1 MLNIL
6 SNDYT
11 DGVVP
16 VDLPLESVQLLRQD
30 EDQNRGQL
38 KGKKQATTPFLN
50 PDLHVLIFGL
60 ACSNHL

>member
-6 SNDYT
+6 LNDYT

-38 KGKKQATTPFLN
+38 KGKNKLQ
-50 PDLHVLIFGL
+50 
-60 ACSNHL
+60 HLSSTQIDKC